1 MLKRITISNKLGL
14 HARAASKLVQLTN
27 KFSSEITIS
36 RGNLRANG
44 KSILGILSLV
54 ASVNSEIDIQA
65 IGLDEKK
72 AIKEIERVSK
82 KNSFITVDAYS
93 NKKENS
99 YNKKRIPYNYYK
111 R

>member
-72 AIKEIERVSK
+72 ATKEIEKLFNDKFGEKS
-82 KNSFITVDAYS
+82 
-93 NKKENS
+93 
-99 YNKKRIPYNYYK
+99 
-111 R
+111 